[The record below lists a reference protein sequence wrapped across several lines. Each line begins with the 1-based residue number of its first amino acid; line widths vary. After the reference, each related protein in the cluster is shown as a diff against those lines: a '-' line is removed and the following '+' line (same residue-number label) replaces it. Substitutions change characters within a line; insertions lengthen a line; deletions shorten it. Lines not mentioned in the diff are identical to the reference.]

1 MINGAPKFGGIN
13 KEEEIIKIGIS
24 IESKTAKKIDSL
36 LRILHQKGIKISR
49 SVLIEIL
56 LNYGFMYLDQRKG
69 DIIGL
74 IDQSRKNIKRSSK
87 KGRRKKV

>member
-1 MINGAPKFGGIN
+1 MKNGAPKFGVTD
-13 KEEEIIKIGIS
+13 KDDEIIKIGIS
-24 IESKTAKKIDSL
+24 IQSKTAKNIDSL

-56 LNYGFMYLDQRKG
+56 LNYGFMYLEQRKG
-69 DIIGL
+69 DMIGL
-74 IDQSRKNIKRSSK
+74 IDQSRKNIKRNSK